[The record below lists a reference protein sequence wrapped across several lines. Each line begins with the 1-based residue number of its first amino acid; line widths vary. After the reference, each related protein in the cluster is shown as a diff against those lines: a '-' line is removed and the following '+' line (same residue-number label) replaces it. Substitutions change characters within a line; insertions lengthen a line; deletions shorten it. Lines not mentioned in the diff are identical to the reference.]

1 VRRYLTFSEVLAL
14 HQSIIERWGGSGGI
28 RDLGALESALAQPRQ
43 GFGGADL
50 YPDLASKAAAL
61 CFSLVLNHPFVDGN
75 KRGGHAAMEA
85 YLLMNGHELN
95 APVDEQEH
103 IILNLAAGQLPR
115 DALLEW
121 LKQHISS
128 AQQ

>member
-1 VRRYLTFSEVLAL
+1 MRRYLTFSEVLAL